1 MCCLLLEIKCVVE
14 VGQGYL
20 FIFFFWTKL
29 LVNCKETC
37 LKIFRFEW
45 KHEIFNACFLDSM
58 CMLQW
63 IRMKER
69 DCVCMTAQ

>member
-1 MCCLLLEIKCVVE
+1 MCCLLFEMKCVVE
-14 VGQGYL
+14 VGQGY
-20 FIFFFWTKL
+20 FFGTKL

-45 KHEIFNACFLDSM
+45 KHEIFSACFLGTV

-69 DCVCMTAQ
+69 DCVCVTAQ